1 MAKTAPATSQLEF
14 RTPVTTW
21 NITAV
26 FLALLLHG
34 ILWFVARLLFGDSQA
49 VSAAQGQMIL
59 ALMWMIGAIAMWWI
73 NPPPSRLHAVLLVLG
88 CALFVTVLGSAV
100 AYLKVILLDGSRA
113 NGELFSSF
121 VIFGGLMIL
130 AQIVLAVP
138 SAILLQMVA
147 LKRSVAETGE

>member
-1 MAKTAPATSQLEF
+1 MANRSPLEF
-14 RTPVTTW
+14 RKPVTTW

-26 FLALLLHG
+26 FAALVLHG
-34 ILWFVARLLFGDSQA
+34 IMWFVARVLFGDSQA

-73 NPPPSRLHAVLLVLG
+73 NPPPSRLHAILLVLG

-100 AYLKVILLDGSRA
+100 AFFKFILLDGGQA
-113 NGELFSSF
+113 TQQLFSSF
-121 VIFGGLMIL
+121 ILFGGLMIL
-130 AQIVLAVP
+130 AQIALAVP

-147 LKRSVAETGE
+147 LKRSVA

>member
-1 MAKTAPATSQLEF
+1 MAQSAPLEF
-14 RTPVTTW
+14 RKPVTTW

-26 FLALLLHG
+26 FVALVLHG
-34 ILWFVARLLFGDSQA
+34 LMWFVARLVFGDSQA

-100 AYLKVILLDGSRA
+100 AFIKFTVLDGGQA
-113 NGELFSSF
+113 TQELFSSF
-121 VIFGGLMIL
+121 ILFGGLMIL
-130 AQIVLAVP
+130 AQIVLAIP
-138 SAILLQMVA
+138 SAILLQTVA
-147 LKRSVAETGE
+147 LKRTVV